1 MNKLLQDIIEYLK
14 NTYSQDKEIIEKNDK
29 ILNYVIKYY
38 TELQLIY
45 DSCNDE
51 KLKILTPITEKQSAL
66 IDTIYSTSEENLL
79 GGFVFL
85 NKENIL
91 VDNINIL
98 EFRNS
103 YPNTIKFLYQKN
115 IIKNQKN
122 YNLDSYSY
130 LVENIDFLKNN
141 LTSDECKLLN
151 IIINYKFGQLYKIG
165 SNISYI
171 VSSFF
176 NVLMNKI
183 LELDNK
189 ENILYIDTDTIF
201 YHNAFNVE
209 LIFNMID
216 NLYKINQESNKIV
229 FFIAKKR
236 YILFDDINS
245 IKIRGIQ
252 ICSFYKNKKIKDLA
266 YDIYPNKEKM
276 TFKEFLLP
284 KNREISNYYIN
295 IEKLRFER
303 KNKLIQ
309 INKIKRK

>member
-14 NTYSQDKEIIEKNDK
+14 NTYNQDKEIIEKNDK

-51 KLKILTPITEKQSAL
+51 KLKVLTPITEKQSAL
-66 IDTIYSTSEENLL
+66 IDTIYSTSINLSTS
-79 GGFVFL
+79 GFMFL

-91 VDNINIL
+91 IDNINIL
-98 EFRNS
+98 TFHNL
-103 YPNTIKFLYQKN
+103 YANTIKFLYQKN

-130 LVENIDFLKNN
+130 LVENIDFFKNN
-141 LTSDECKLLN
+141 LTTDECKLLD
-151 IIINYKFGQLYKIG
+151 IIINYKFGYLYKIE
-165 SNISYI
+165 SNISNI
-171 VSSFF
+171 VASFS

-189 ENILYIDTDTIF
+189 ENILYIDTDIIF
-201 YHNAFNVE
+201 IHKAFNVE

-216 NLYKINQESNKIV
+216 NLYKISQESNKIV
-229 FFIAKKR
+229 FFIVKKR
-236 YILFDDINS
+236 YIIFDDINS
-245 IKIRGIQ
+245 VKIKGIR
-252 ICSFYKNKKIKDLA
+252 ICPFYINKEIKDLA
-266 YDIYPNKEKM
+266 YDKYPNKDKM
-276 TFKEFLLP
+276 TFKEYLLP
-284 KNREISNYYIN
+284 KNKEIFNYYIN

-309 INKIKRK
+309 LDKLKI